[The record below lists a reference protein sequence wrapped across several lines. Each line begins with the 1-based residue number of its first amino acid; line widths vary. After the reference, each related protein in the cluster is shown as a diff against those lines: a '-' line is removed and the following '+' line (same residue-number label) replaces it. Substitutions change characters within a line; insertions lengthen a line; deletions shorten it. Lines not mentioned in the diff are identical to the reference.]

1 MVTPITYKNL
11 TIVPIPTEK
20 IRRVGIVDLGGLT
33 MGEWYARQED
43 KPDAMINGSLWDSKG
58 AIGTIWKDGQLQRNE
73 GGGDSQRHRRTC
85 GHPVRHWRYWQ
96 RL

>member
-20 IRRVGIVDLGGLT
+20 IRRVGIVNLGGLT

-43 KPDAMINGSLWDSKG
+43 RSRIWLLWDRE
-58 AIGTIWKDGQLQRNE
+58 AATVYIVEFFL
-73 GGGDSQRHRRTC
+73 
-85 GHPVRHWRYWQ
+85 
-96 RL
+96 